1 MVGILLRAVMAS
13 NPEGFIWD
21 RAGPLL
27 MRLSETASPPS
38 LDWVITLLSPHAPWH
53 SEKCDE
59 SMVVRWA
66 KAAST
71 MSYTEEVGCSVVD
84 TLPHIASVDSLRSH
98 IPIEIWAWLKRQPSL
113 PPQCP
118 GRSRGSSG
126 DVVRRV
132 RSLRDIGILKSYLF
146 LVWSEWDFI
155 DSQKFGGLTEMQ
167 VSIREDFKGIEMWR
181 HRQDL
186 IERLDQVLR
195 QLDGELDGFKQYKPS
210 VDIDHIS
217 QAKVRCSE
225 LKRVLVEVDT
235 EATNDL
241 GRESP
246 RLIFWGPLTHAEH
259 HSTFICALPLPCL

>member
-1 MVGILLRAVMAS
+1 MVDMLLRAVMAS

-53 SEKCDE
+53 SERCDE

-113 PPQCP
+113 PLNVRDDRGAAAETSFVESDHSEISGFSSHTCFLF
-118 GRSRGSSG
+118 GRNGISSTARSSG
-126 DVVRRV
+126 V
-132 RSLRDIGILKSYLF
+132 
-146 LVWSEWDFI
+146 
-155 DSQKFGGLTEMQ
+155 
-167 VSIREDFKGIEMWR
+167 
-181 HRQDL
+181 
-186 IERLDQVLR
+186 
-195 QLDGELDGFKQYKPS
+195 
-210 VDIDHIS
+210 
-217 QAKVRCSE
+217 
-225 LKRVLVEVDT
+225 
-235 EATNDL
+235 
-241 GRESP
+241 
-246 RLIFWGPLTHAEH
+246 
-259 HSTFICALPLPCL
+259 